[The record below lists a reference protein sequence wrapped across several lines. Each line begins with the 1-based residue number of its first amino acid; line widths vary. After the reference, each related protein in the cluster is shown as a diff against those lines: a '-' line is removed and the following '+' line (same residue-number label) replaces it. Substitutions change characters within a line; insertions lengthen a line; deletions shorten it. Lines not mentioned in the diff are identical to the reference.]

1 MSEIREDF
9 RDDKNKLK
17 VKDAFKEDVGR
28 GIVRIDPNIV
38 EDLQFKTGDVI
49 EISHPIT
56 LKRTAALLYPGKNE
70 DRGSE
75 TIRLGPSLRRN
86 INASLDDVVEIRKIE
101 ASLAS
106 KITFAGLKET
116 IIPRKS
122 QDLARLLENRV
133 VTKED
138 ILSFYAPPTNKRID
152 LVVIDYSPRTEA
164 VRIHLDTEILIS
176 DKTQQELI
184 ELEKQRVSYEDIG
197 GLEEE
202 IQKIREMIEL
212 PIRHPELFQRIGID
226 PPKGVLLH
234 GPPGTG
240 KTLLARAVAYET
252 DAHFITISGPEIMS
266 KFYGQSEQNLRKIF
280 DEAKEQSPSIIF
292 IDELDSIA
300 PKRGEVT
307 GEVERRVVAQLL
319 SLMDGLEERGQ
330 IIVIGATNRVNDID
344 PALRRPGRFDR
355 EIEIGVP
362 DTDGR
367 YEILLIHTRGIPIK
381 ENVDLRFIAERTH
394 GFVGADVEAL
404 TKEAAMLAI
413 RKILPKINL
422 DKPIPMEILKDLEII
437 MEDFLDALTSIEPSA
452 LREVLIQQPKETWDD
467 VGGLEDAKQQLREVV
482 EWPLKYPELF
492 RHLNSKPPNGILL
505 FGPPGTGKT
514 LLAKALA
521 HETEINFISVKGPEF
536 LSKWVGESEKAVR
549 ETFRKA
555 RSAAPCIIFF
565 DEIDAI
571 AGVRGRFASSEV
583 TEQVVSQLLTE
594 MDGLEDL
601 KDVILLAATN
611 RADMLDPALLR
622 SGRFGRHIEI
632 PMPDLESRKEIFKI
646 HLKNKPLDKEVSLV
660 QMAEVLEGY
669 TGADI
674 QAICEEA
681 TLLTI
686 RNAIDNVN
694 LKKIEI
700 SKLTLQLENLRKE
713 FNEAR
718 RLKLEDKISTLE
730 NKIEKLEHKIED
742 LTRIMLKDIKITKNE
757 LDYATNKVLKGADR
771 AKLAHDSIS
780 KGVEEMYR

>member
-1 MSEIREDF
+1 MSEMKEDF
-9 RDDKNKLK
+9 RDDKSKLK

-28 GIVRIDPNIV
+28 GIVRIDPGIV
-38 EDLQFKTGDVI
+38 EALQFKTGDVI
-49 EISHPIT
+49 EISHPINQ
-56 LKRTAALLYPGKNE
+56 KRTAALLYPGKGE

-75 TIRLGPSLRRN
+75 TIRIGPSLRRN
-86 INASLDDVVEIRKIE
+86 INASLDDVVVIRKID
-101 ASLAS
+101 AALAS
-106 KITFAGLKET
+106 RITFAGLKEP

-138 ILSFYAPPTNKRID
+138 ILSFYAPPANRRID
-152 LVVIDYSPRTEA
+152 LVVIDYSPKADA
-164 VRIHLDTEILIS
+164 VRIHLDTEIEIS
-176 DKTQQELI
+176 EKTHQELI

-212 PIRHPELFQRIGID
+212 PIRHPELFNRIGID

-252 DAHFITISGPEIMS
+252 EAHFITISGPEIMS

-280 DEAKEQSPSIIF
+280 DEAKDKAPSIIF

-319 SLMDGLEERGQ
+319 SLMDGLEGRGE

-381 ENVDLRFIAERTH
+381 ESVDLRAIAERTH

-404 TKEAAMLAI
+404 AKEAAMLAI

-422 DKPIPMEILKDLEII
+422 DKPIPMEILNDLEIT
-437 MEDFLDALTSIEPSA
+437 MDDFLDALTSIEPSA
-452 LREVLIQQPKETWDD
+452 LREVLIQQPTETWDD
-467 VGGLEDAKQQLREVV
+467 VGGLEDAKQQLREVI
-482 EWPLKYPELF
+482 EWPLRYPELY
-492 RHLNSKPPNGILL
+492 RHLHSKPPSGILL
-505 FGPPGTGKT
+505 YGPPGTGKT

-521 HETEINFISVKGPEF
+521 HESEINFISVKGPEF

-571 AGVRGRFASSEV
+571 AGVRGRFAGSEV

-601 KDVILLAATN
+601 RDVVLLAATN
-611 RADMLDPALLR
+611 RVDMLDPALLR

-646 HLKNKPLDKEVSLV
+646 HLKNKPLAKDVSLD
-660 QMAEVLEGY
+660 QMAELLDGY

-674 QAICEEA
+674 QAISEEA

-686 RNAIDNVN
+686 RNAIEDVN
-694 LKKIEI
+694 IKKIEI
-700 SKLTLQLENLRKE
+700 SEINSQLENLRKE
-713 FNEAR
+713 YNEAR
-718 RLKLEDKISTLE
+718 RMKNDEKVSTLS
-730 NKIEKLEHKIED
+730 NKIETLEQKVED
-742 LTRIMLKDIKITKNE
+742 LNIEMLKDVKIKRSD
-757 LDYATNKVLKGADR
+757 LDQAIDKILKGADR
-771 AKLAHDSIS
+771 AKKAHDMS

>member
-1 MSEIREDF
+1 MSGIIEGYRGK
-9 RDDKNKLK
+9 KNQLK
-17 VKDAFKEDVGR
+17 VKDAFKEDAGR
-28 GIVRIDPNIV
+28 GIVRMDPDVVQTLN
-38 EDLQFKTGDVI
+38 LKTGDVI
-49 EISHPIT
+49 EISHPLT
-56 LKRTAALLYPGKNE
+56 EKKTAALIYPGRNE
-70 DRGSE
+70 DRGSG
-75 TIRLGPSLRRN
+75 TIRIDPSLRRN
-86 INASLDDVVEIRKIE
+86 LSASLDDIVEIRKID
-101 ASLAS
+101 AALAD
-106 KITFAGLKET
+106 KITFAGLKEAIFT
-116 IIPRKS
+116 RKS
-122 QDLARLLENRV
+122 QQLTRILENRV
-133 VTKED
+133 VTKGD
-138 ILSFYAPPTNKRID
+138 ILSFYASANKRVD
-152 LVVIDYSPRTEA
+152 LVVIDYIPRTEA
-164 VRIHLDTEILIS
+164 VRIHLDTEIIIS
-176 DKTQQELI
+176 EKSHREII
-184 ELEKQRVSYEDIG
+184 ESEKSRVSYEDIG
-197 GLEEE
+197 GLGEE

-212 PIRHPELFQRIGID
+212 PIRHPEIFKRIGIE

-252 DAHFITISGPEIMS
+252 EAHFITISGPEIMS

-280 DEAKEQSPSIIF
+280 DEASEQAPSIIF

-319 SLMDGLEERGQ
+319 SLMDGLEGRGEV
-330 IIVIGATNRVNDID
+330 IVIGATNRVNDID

-367 YEILLIHTRGIPIK
+367 YEILQIHSRGMPID
-381 ENVDLRFIAERTH
+381 EDVDLHVIAERTH

-404 TKEAAMLAI
+404 AKEAAMLAI

-422 DKPIPMEILKDLEII
+422 DKPIPNEILSEIQI
-437 MEDFLDALTSIEPSA
+437 SMDNFLDSLNSIEPSA
-452 LREVLIQQPKETWDD
+452 LREVLIQQPTESWDD
-467 VGGLEDAKQQLREVV
+467 VGGLEDAKLQLREVI
-482 EWPLKYPELF
+482 EWPLKYPELYS
-492 RHLNSKPPNGILL
+492 HLDSKPPNGILL
-505 FGPPGTGKT
+505 YGPPGTGKT

-521 HETEINFISVKGPEF
+521 HETDINFISVKGPEF

-571 AGVRGRFASSEV
+571 AGLRGRFAGSEV

-594 MDGLEDL
+594 MDGLEGL

-611 RADMLDPALLR
+611 RPDMLDPALLR

-632 PMPDLESRKEIFKI
+632 TMPDLVTRKEIFKI
-646 HLKNKPLDKEVSLV
+646 HLKNKPLDENVDLNQLSENLD
-660 QMAEVLEGY
+660 GY

-686 RNAIDNVN
+686 RKAIIQVD
-694 LKKIEI
+694 LKKREIIEFNSQIESLKNKKIGMPKSNEEAETISVQIQELEQKIAELNEEMVKNIKI
-700 SKLTLQLENLRKE
+700 SKTE
-713 FNEAR
+713 FTEA
-718 RLKLEDKISTLE
+718 
-730 NKIEKLEHKIED
+730 IE
-742 LTRIMLKDIKITKNE
+742 
-757 LDYATNKVLKGADR
+757 KVLKGADI
-771 AKLAHDSIS
+771 AKKAE
-780 KGVEEMYR
+780 KGLEEMYR

>member
-1 MSEIREDF
+1 MSGITRGYKGKE
-9 RDDKNKLK
+9 NKLR
-17 VKDAFKEDVGR
+17 VKDAFKEDAGR
-28 GIVRIDPNIV
+28 GIVRIDPDIEAEMN
-38 EDLQFKTGDVI
+38 LRTGDVI
-49 EISHPIT
+49 EISNASSSVDIN
-56 LKRTAALLYPGKNE
+56 TAALLYPGRRE
-70 DRGSE
+70 DKG
-75 TIRLGPSLRRN
+75 TNIIRMDPSLRRN
-86 INASLDDVVEIRKIE
+86 INASLDDIVQIRKID
-101 ASLAS
+101 AALATRV
-106 KITFAGLKET
+106 TFAGLEET
-116 IIPRKS
+116 VIIKNS
-122 QDLARLLENRV
+122 QQLARKLENRII
-133 VTKED
+133 TKGD
-138 ILSFYAPPTNKRID
+138 ILSFYAMGRRVD
-152 LVVIDYSPRTEA
+152 LIVVEYSPKAEA
-164 VRIHLDTEILIS
+164 VRIHLDTKVILSEKSHKEI
-176 DKTQQELI
+176 I
-184 ELEKQRVSYEDIG
+184 ELEKARVTYEDIG

-266 KFYGQSEQNLRKIF
+266 KFYGQSEENLRKVFI
-280 DEAKEQSPSIIF
+280 EAKENSPSIIF

-319 SLMDGLEERGQ
+319 SLMDGLEGRGE

-367 YEILLIHTRGIPIK
+367 YEILLIHTRGMPLYSD
-381 ENVDLRFIAERTH
+381 VDLQKMAEKTH

-404 TKEAAMLAI
+404 AKEAAMLAI
-413 RKILPKINL
+413 REILPKIDL
-422 DKPIPMEILKDLEII
+422 DKPIPAEILGNIQIK
-437 MEDFLDALTSIEPSA
+437 MENFEHALNSIEPSA
-452 LREVLIQQPKETWDD
+452 LREVLIIQPTETWED
-467 VGGLEDAKQQLREVV
+467 VGGLEDAKLQLREII
-482 EWPLKYPELF
+482 EWPLKYPELYK
-492 RHLNSKPPNGILL
+492 HLDSKPPNGILL
-505 FGPPGTGKT
+505 HGPPGCGKT
-514 LLAKALA
+514 LIAKALA
-521 HETEINFISVKGPEF
+521 HESEVNFISVKGPEF

-571 AGVRGRFASSEV
+571 AGLRGRSASSQV

-594 MDGLEDL
+594 MDGLEGL

-611 RADMLDPALLR
+611 RPDMLDPAMLR
-622 SGRFGRHIEI
+622 SGRFGRHVEI
-632 PMPDLESRKEIFKI
+632 PMPEQESRERIYKI
-646 HLKNKPLDKEVSLV
+646 HLKNKPLAKDIDISK
-660 QMAEVLEGY
+660 MAESMEGY

-686 RNAIDNVN
+686 RKTLAEDHIDTSDPESV
-694 LKKIEI
+694 KKV
-700 SKLTLQLENLRKE
+700 
-713 FNEAR
+713 
-718 RLKLEDKISTLE
+718 KISRDEFDLALE
-730 NKIEKLEHKIED
+730 KI
-742 LTRIMLKDIKITKNE
+742 
-757 LDYATNKVLKGADR
+757 LKGADR
-771 AKLAHDSIS
+771 AKKAYDASS
-780 KGVEEMYR
+780 KEPSEELYR